1 MDSALDEATKEATPL
16 AQGNTVS
23 ETGNGLGG
31 WLNRNVL
38 AFGLTSLLGDVCHEM
53 ATAVLPQFMRTIGA
67 GAAALGV
74 IEGIADALSSFVK
87 LGAGFHS
94 DKIGHRKVW
103 TVAGYALTAVAKA
116 IFAFALAWPLILLGR
131 VLGWFGR
138 GIRGPLRD
146 AMLAD
151 SVEPRFRG
159 KAFGF
164 HRAGD
169 TAGAVLGPLLA
180 FWLLGLAADHPDLLK
195 PFTSLFPP
203 FANAPGPA
211 FRVIFLLT
219 LVPGLLSVAAILF
232 LVKEKRRPA
241 NHTLRFWRT
250 LRAMPKDYRT
260 FLVGVGIFGLAD
272 FAPTLM
278 ILRATNL
285 LEEPLGIVAA
295 SRTAVLL
302 YLLRNVVYTAASY
315 PIGALSDRF
324 PRSRYLAVGYG
335 IAVITFLG
343 FAFAPASIGW
353 LAFFFGLAGVFI
365 AWEDTVEGAAVRD
378 YIDDATAGTAFGV
391 LGVVNGIG
399 DLVSSL
405 AVGLLWTAFGA
416 QWGFGYAVA
425 VGLAG
430 TLWMGR
436 LRPVDQ

>member
-1 MDSALDEATKEATPL
+1 MDSAVPEEPL
-16 AQGNTVS
+16 LVPDKAAS
-23 ETGNGLGG
+23 KTGNGLGG
-31 WLNRNVL
+31 WLNRNVF
-38 AFGLTSLLGDVCHEM
+38 AFGLTSMLGDVCHEM
-53 ATAVLPQFMRTIGA
+53 ATAVLPQFMRAIGA
-67 GAAALGV
+67 GAASLGM
-74 IEGIADALSSFVK
+74 IEGIADALASFVK

-94 DKIGHRKVW
+94 DKIGRRKTW

-116 IFAFALAWPLILLGR
+116 IFAFALAWPLILIGR
-131 VLGWFGR
+131 VVGWLGR

-151 SVEPRFRG
+151 SVDQRFRG

-169 TAGAVLGPLLA
+169 TIGAVVGPLIA
-180 FWLLGLAADHPDLLK
+180 FWLLGLAADHPGMLK
-195 PFTSLFPP
+195 PFASLFPH
-203 FANAPGPA
+203 FAKAPGPE

-219 LVPGLLSVAAILF
+219 LVPGLLSVVSILF

-241 NHTLRFWRT
+241 NHALRFWST
-250 LRAMPKDYRT
+250 LRAMPRDYRA

-278 ILRATNL
+278 ILRATDL
-285 LEEPLGIVAA
+285 LEGSLGIIEA
-295 SRTAVLL
+295 SRTAALL
-302 YLLRNVVYTAASY
+302 YLLRNITYTAASY
-315 PIGALSDRF
+315 PIGAFSDRF
-324 PRSRYLAVGYG
+324 PRSRFLSIGYG

-365 AWEDTVEGAAVRD
+365 AWEDTIEGAAVRD
-378 YIDDATAGTAFGV
+378 YIDESTAGTAFGV
-391 LGVVNGIG
+391 LGVVNGVG

-405 AVGLLWTAFGA
+405 AVGLLWTSFGA
-416 QWGFGYAVA
+416 KWGFGYAVI

-430 TLWMGR
+430 TLWMGGMR
-436 LRPVDQ
+436 AVKR